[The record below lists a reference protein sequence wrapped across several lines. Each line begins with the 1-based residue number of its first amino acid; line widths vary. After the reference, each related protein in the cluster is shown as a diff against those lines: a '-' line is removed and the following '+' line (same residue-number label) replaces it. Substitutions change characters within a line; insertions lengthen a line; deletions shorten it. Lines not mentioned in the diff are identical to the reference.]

1 MALPP
6 TAASAA
12 ASAMALP
19 PTTEPYMALPPT
31 AAPAVAPAV
40 ALPPTADP
48 AVAPAEALP
57 PTTETAVAP
66 AIATSAASPAV
77 ALPRTAESPVA
88 PAVDVAP
95 TATPSAAAP
104 ATAPAVTLPA
114 AAPTAAFPVGTT
126 SLLERLSTSQ
136 LSFSSPP
143 MSCVTQQNV
152 QEEGFSLLS
161 TYGASSVELINTK
174 GKDEG
179 EKSLEQSVVKKEDV
193 ESADGG
199 SLHYTTAIDASTAV
213 TTPSTTVPPSPHHPF
228 SLTSLNLNIP
238 SPLPYTTT
246 INISL
251 TTHHPSPPFTPN
263 TPYYYPYTT
272 PPILTPS
279 PPSMSFPA
287 LFQGVGIDRQT
298 APAAS
303 ISSCIA
309 PPHHTSPPCPLS
321 VHLPP
326 ATDATVPV
334 VLSGTAI
341 SQPPIPTQTESIIC
355 PPPSEASLPAVTHP
369 SPAATVPTPSI
380 CSPPAHTSLTVSSPP
395 SCSDMEQDKNIRP
408 GSDSTTIT
416 TSSSPISSA
425 LLTPPV
431 SSTPLSHSDVNQLKA
446 HGTPPVPRQIYFA
459 DLSSNNS
466 SSSRHVESAVSD
478 DRFSERSSTTVS
490 GRSKYKY
497 QEITEEQMGSERRR
511 RCSIKNIHRIK
522 KGSAKFY
529 SSEEDEEE
537 DDDASPLLIPDNPQ
551 SSASLLFSPLPPPL
565 LSELDDP
572 LTSDTNTNKH
582 LVLTSPSGLPPYCPS
597 RSSPHPRQRTS
608 SRLSEKGIAGKL
620 KSSGRGGRLD
630 RIPQPLKG
638 AGTDKSVSH
647 KTMHNITPSCTTPD
661 KLSLCNTS
669 CTITTRALIGGGD
682 VETHHESDTSV
693 NTTTA
698 SARNHRY
705 DSHSNLTVVTP
716 ASSTDAP
723 VATCAAEYDS
733 PSSSIHEAVG
743 LLRLM
748 YPTLHEDSWDHRSI
762 TDTNSDKESV
772 NRTTTTT
779 QSAESIPSSPQ
790 PPTSSPTA
798 SPLSVPS
805 PALTASMNVNALSP
819 VSLYSPSSLPR
830 LSIPSQHKNK
840 SQPDMD
846 VLNSSDPGSHRAC
859 VPPCN
864 TNVATTIERHVRD
877 SKDVLTKSTGGESL
891 SSPVSPVSLIG
902 GLAHNDKHP
911 NTLGVSMI
919 GGISRNR
926 VDNSKENPVKTSG
939 QRSTSTPT
947 ATLSKA
953 NTNTD
958 NRHLRSSAEVAT
970 SASLKKAPT
979 VRTLSGRRHTMSS
992 TVTPSEDHQ
1001 SSSRE
1006 SMPSTVS
1013 SRIGGVVPPTM
1024 VGGRQGS
1031 TIVGGIKAAA
1041 AGSSSH
1047 TSGRKQA
1054 STTVGAVKAAPAGTS
1069 QMVGGRQQP
1078 VLGNTRNEGG
1088 NKDIKKSFS
1097 IQECH
1102 ARALE
1107 KLKATKRE
1115 ERRIAEQKLQA
1126 KRTVQENLQQLDRK
1140 RREQRNADKSGSSW

>member
-143 MSCVTQQNV
+143 MSCVTQEKTLNV

-161 TYGASSVELINTK
+161 TYGASSVELIDTK

-565 LSELDDP
+565 
-572 LTSDTNTNKH
+572 
-582 LVLTSPSGLPPYCPS
+582 
-597 RSSPHPRQRTS
+597 
-608 SRLSEKGIAGKL
+608 
-620 KSSGRGGRLD
+620 
-630 RIPQPLKG
+630 
-638 AGTDKSVSH
+638 
-647 KTMHNITPSCTTPD
+647 
-661 KLSLCNTS
+661 
-669 CTITTRALIGGGD
+669 
-682 VETHHESDTSV
+682 
-693 NTTTA
+693 
-698 SARNHRY
+698 
-705 DSHSNLTVVTP
+705 
-716 ASSTDAP
+716 
-723 VATCAAEYDS
+723 
-733 PSSSIHEAVG
+733 
-743 LLRLM
+743 
-748 YPTLHEDSWDHRSI
+748 
-762 TDTNSDKESV
+762 
-772 NRTTTTT
+772 
-779 QSAESIPSSPQ
+779 
-790 PPTSSPTA
+790 
-798 SPLSVPS
+798 SVPS